1 MKEMMKQK
9 RNIWLSACL
18 LLAFACLATQCRKAP
33 GNQTG
38 PEKNFQYKITGT
50 LPDSLN
56 GAVVYLRALRVF
68 DRIGVD
74 TTTVRDGQFTFEGT
88 YEAPAVGSLRFE
100 RDGRFFDEVRFV
112 LESAPVEFTFD
123 GQAFHVTG
131 GRRTMAM
138 RECEAL
144 DEHND
149 SVWRSYGGSRKLSQE
164 MNDEA
169 TSENRKAEIQAL
181 MDKIRN
187 DYTEAKRD
195 FIYRNADNVAGAYA
209 YLLHSGMFSTEE
221 KEALESTAGEEFLS
235 DKGVKRVIAS
245 RNGEIGR
252 KYTDFAIEDSA
263 GNSYMLS
270 DFVGK
275 DKYVLVEFWASYCE
289 GCRMDIPKLKEVYA
303 KYKDRGV
310 EFMSVTVDYKREAW
324 LRAMKEEDMPWPQ
337 YHDLNDACGELYG
350 RISVPFSMLISP
362 DGTIVET
369 ELRKLNVEE
378 KLQKFLN

>member
-1 MKEMMKQK
+1 MKRK
-9 RNIWLSACL
+9 RNIWLSACI
-18 LLAFACLATQCRKAP
+18 LLAFACLAIQCQKASVS
-33 GNQTG
+33 QTG
-38 PEKNFQYKITGT
+38 PETDFQYKITGI

-56 GAVVYLRALRVF
+56 GAVVYMRALRVF

-74 TTTVRDGQFTFEGT
+74 TTTVRDGKFTLEGT
-88 YEAPAVGSLRFE
+88 YGAPAVGSLRFE
-100 RDGRFFDEVRFV
+100 RNGRLFDEVRFA
-112 LESAPVEFTFD
+112 LESAPVELTFD

-131 GRRTMAM
+131 GRRTMAV
-138 RECEAL
+138 RECEAI
-144 DEHND
+144 DEHKD
-149 SVWRSYGGSRKLSQE
+149 SVWRSYGGSRKLLQE
-164 MNDEA
+164 KNDEA
-169 TSENRKAEIQAL
+169 TSETRKAEIQAL
-181 MDKIRN
+181 MDKISGE
-187 DYTEAKRD
+187 YQEAIRD
-195 FIYRNADNVAGAYA
+195 FINRNKDNVVGAYA
-209 YLLHSGMFSTEE
+209 YLVNSSMFNSEE
-221 KEALESTAGEEFLS
+221 KEALESTAGEEFLN

-263 GNSYMLS
+263 GNNYMLS

-289 GCRMDIPKLKEVYA
+289 GCRLDIPKLKEMYA

-324 LRAMKEEDMPWPQ
+324 LKAMREEDMPWGQ
-337 YHDLNDACGELYG
+337 YNDLNNACGELYG

-369 ELRKLNVEE
+369 ELRSRNVDE
-378 KLQKFLN
+378 KLGRFLTAE